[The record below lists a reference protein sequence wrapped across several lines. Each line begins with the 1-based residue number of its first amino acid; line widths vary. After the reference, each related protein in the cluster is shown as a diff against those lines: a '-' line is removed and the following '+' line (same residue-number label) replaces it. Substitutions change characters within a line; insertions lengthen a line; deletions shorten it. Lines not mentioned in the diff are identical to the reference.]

1 MGSAVDKDN
10 LNYLIPEYGS
20 AGIGGLEITPIYG
33 VQGNDANDIPFLSKR
48 WMEMLDHCNKVG
60 AKAGVKIDMNT
71 GTGWPSAALLS
82 QRRTQ
87 HARLPSTRT
96 ANSSSGAPVEGET
109 RCPGRR
115 RLGHGP
121 F

>member
-1 MGSAVDKDN
+1 MPEAKPFARWWWMGSAVDKEN
-10 LNYLIPEYGS
+10 LNYLIPEYGK

-71 GTGWPSAALLS
+71 GTGWPFGGPLVTKEDAACK
-82 QRRTQ
+82 
-87 HARLPSTRT
+87 AASTRT
-96 ANSSSGAPVEGET
+96 ANSSSDAQA
-109 RCPGRR
+109 RR
-115 RLGHGP
+115 
-121 F
+121 